1 MDGEDLY
8 ARKNLRTETKVE
20 LKNAN
25 KAWMQCLEKNF
36 MKQWMA
42 GSDVK
47 ISDVCVDEHNRMMEL
62 DAEVYEPTPYKL
74 VPSINDLIKH
84 NADPNVA

>member
-8 ARKNLRTETKVE
+8 AKKNLRTETKVE

-47 ISDVCVDEHNRMMEL
+47 ISDVCVDEHNRMM
-62 DAEVYEPTPYKL
+62 
-74 VPSINDLIKH
+74 
-84 NADPNVA
+84 